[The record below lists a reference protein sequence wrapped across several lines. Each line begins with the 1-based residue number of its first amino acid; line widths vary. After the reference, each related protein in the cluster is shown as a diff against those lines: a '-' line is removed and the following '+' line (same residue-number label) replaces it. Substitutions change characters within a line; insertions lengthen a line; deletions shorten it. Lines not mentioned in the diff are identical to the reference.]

1 MAPARLLPSALLLL
15 LIGGLMAA
23 CAAPAPP
30 GAPPT
35 TPAIPTPALGGE
47 GTPPAAPA
55 PTPTAAPSDAAAGAR
70 IAYEVVP
77 AESEARYRVREQLVG
92 VNLPSDAVGTTRAIT
107 GVLVMEGDRIVPEAS
122 RFQVDLR
129 TLTSDQ
135 ARRDN
140 FIRRNTLQADRYP
153 YAVFVP
159 REIQGLPSP
168 LPTSGEHTFRLIGD
182 LTIREAT
189 RPVTWEVTARV
200 EGDRIIARARTQFTF
215 ADFGLEPPR
224 VPVVLSVDETIRLE
238 VDTVLQRQP

>member
-1 MAPARLLPSALLLL
+1 MQRSVARTVWLL
-15 LIGGLMAA
+15 LILIGLAA
-23 CAAPAPP
+23 CGSPATPTFP
-30 GAPPT
+30 PPT
-35 TPAIPTPALGGE
+35 STATPVASPTVGGQPSPTSAPPAIPSV
-47 GTPPAAPA
+47 
-55 PTPTAAPSDAAAGAR
+55 PSDASAGR
-70 IAYEVVP
+70 ITYVVVSE
-77 AESEARYRVREQLVG
+77 ESEARYRVREQLVG
-92 VNLPSDAVGTTRAIT
+92 VDLPNDAVGTTRAIT
-107 GVLVMEGDRIVPEAS
+107 GVLVIEGGRVVPEAS

-153 YAVFVP
+153 YAVFIP

-168 LPTSGEHTFRLIGD
+168 LPTSGEHAFRLIGD

-200 EGDRIIARARTQFTF
+200 EGNRVIAQARTQFTF
-215 ADFGLEPPR
+215 ADFNLEQPR

-238 VDTVLQRQP
+238 IDVVLQRQ

>member
-1 MAPARLLPSALLLL
+1 MHRSPIRVAWLLLT
-15 LIGGLMAA
+15 LIGLAA
-23 CAAPAPP
+23 CGRPAS
-30 GAPPT
+30 PT
-35 TPAIPTPALGGE
+35 PSPVSTPAVTSVVSDQPF
-47 GTPPAAPA
+47 
-55 PTPTAAPSDAAAGAR
+55 PTPTVPSTLPASPDAGAER
-70 IAYEVVP
+70 TIFVVISE
-77 AESEARYRVREQLVG
+77 ESEARYRVREQLVG
-92 VNLPSDAVGTTRAIT
+92 VDLPNDAVGTTRAIT
-107 GVLVMEGDRIVPEAS
+107 GVLVIEGGRVVPEAS

-153 YAVFVP
+153 YAVFIP

-168 LPTSGEHTFRLIGD
+168 LPTSGEHAFRLIGD

-200 EGDRIIARARTQFTF
+200 EGNRVIAQARTQFTF
-215 ADFGLEPPR
+215 ADFNLEQPR

-238 VDTVLQRQP
+238 IDVVLQRQ

>member
-1 MAPARLLPSALLLL
+1 MASARPLQRTLLLL

-23 CAAPAPP
+23 CAAPS

-35 TPAIPTPALGGE
+35 ATPIPTSAPGGE
-47 GTPPAAPA
+47 STPPAPPA
-55 PTPTAAPSDAAAGAR
+55 PTPTAAPSDAAAGDR
-70 IAYEVVP
+70 IAYGVISE
-77 AESEARYRVREQLVG
+77 ESEARYRVREQLVG
-92 VNLPSDAVGTTRAIT
+92 FDLPNDAVGTTRAIT
-107 GVLVMEGDRIVPEAS
+107 GVLVLEGNRVVPEAS

-182 LTIREAT
+182 LTIRETT

-200 EGDRIIARARTQFTF
+200 EGDRVIAQARTQFTF

-238 VDTVLQRQP
+238 VDAVLQRQP

>member
-1 MAPARLLPSALLLL
+1 MAPAHRLWKGFLLLW
-15 LIGGLMAA
+15 IAVGMAA
-23 CAAPAPP
+23 CAAPASPELP
-30 GAPPT
+30 LAVTPTTVPTEAGAPA
-35 TPAIPTPALGGE
+35 TPAIVPTQ
-47 GTPPAAPA
+47 
-55 PTPTAAPSDAAAGAR
+55 APSTDTRGDR
-70 IAYEVVP
+70 LTYLVIPE
-77 AESEARYRVREQLVG
+77 ESEARYRVREQLVG
-92 VNLPSDAVGTTRAIT
+92 VDLPSDAVGVTRAIT
-107 GVLVMEGDRIVPEAS
+107 GVLVLEGNRVVPQAS

-182 LTIREAT
+182 LTIRETT

-238 VDTVLQRQP
+238 VDVVLQRQP

>member
-35 TPAIPTPALGGE
+35 TPAIPTPAPGGE

-55 PTPTAAPSDAAAGAR
+55 PTPTAVPSDAAAGGR
-70 IAYEVVP
+70 ITYVVI
-77 AESEARYRVREQLVG
+77 AEESEARYRVREQLVG

-107 GVLVMEGDRIVPEAS
+107 GVLVLEGNRVVSEAS

-168 LPTSGEHTFRLIGD
+168 LPTSGEHAFRLIGD

-189 RPVTWEVTARV
+189 RPVTWEVIARV
-200 EGDRIIARARTQFTF
+200 EGDRVIAQARTQFTF

-238 VDTVLQRQP
+238 VDAVLQRQP

>member
-30 GAPPT
+30 EAPPT
-35 TPAIPTPALGGE
+35 ATAIPTPAPSLE
-47 GTPPAAPA
+47 VTPPATPA
-55 PTPTAAPSDAAAGAR
+55 PTPTAAPSEAAAGDR
-70 IAYEVVP
+70 LTYVVISE
-77 AESEARYRVREQLVG
+77 ESEARYRVREQLVG
-92 VNLPSDAVGTTRAIT
+92 LDLPNDAVGTTRAIT
-107 GVLVMEGDRIVPEAS
+107 GVLVLKGDRVVPEAS

-159 REIQGLPSP
+159 RETQGLPSP
-168 LPTSGEHTFRLIGD
+168 LPTSGEHTFRLVGD

-200 EGDRIIARARTQFTF
+200 EGDRLIAQARTQFTF
-215 ADFGLEPPR
+215 ADFGLQPPR
-224 VPVVLSVDETIRLE
+224 VPVVLSLDETIRLE
-238 VDTVLQRQP
+238 MDAVLQRQP

>member
-35 TPAIPTPALGGE
+35 TPAIPTPAPGGE

-107 GVLVMEGDRIVPEAS
+107 GVLGTHLKTR
-122 RFQVDLR
+122 
-129 TLTSDQ
+129 
-135 ARRDN
+135 
-140 FIRRNTLQADRYP
+140 
-153 YAVFVP
+153 
-159 REIQGLPSP
+159 
-168 LPTSGEHTFRLIGD
+168 
-182 LTIREAT
+182 
-189 RPVTWEVTARV
+189 RPVVVYSVSGQPAWEGKTDGVSGAN
-200 EGDRIIARARTQFTF
+200 G
-215 ADFGLEPPR
+215 
-224 VPVVLSVDETIRLE
+224 
-238 VDTVLQRQP
+238 